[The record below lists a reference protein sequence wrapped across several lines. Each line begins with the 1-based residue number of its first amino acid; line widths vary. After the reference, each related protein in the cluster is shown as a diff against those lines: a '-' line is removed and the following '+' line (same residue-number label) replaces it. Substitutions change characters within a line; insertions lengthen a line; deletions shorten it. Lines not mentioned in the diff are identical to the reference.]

1 MPLPRDLYQFG
12 DVCLDVLNLRLTVSG
27 EPRALEPK
35 SFRTLQFLI
44 ENRHRAVH
52 KEEIFSTVWEG
63 IVVTDNALARVIAQI
78 RKALDDDPRQPRYIE
93 TIQTIGYRFRAE
105 LAVPPTATSEEAPAP
120 MSVPVFAKSSPI
132 QPWRWAVIGT
142 LVAAVLILLYSKIT
156 STQSIDSIAVLP
168 FANGDHNA
176 EVDYLS
182 EGITESLRASLSEL
196 PNLKVMSRSAVARY
210 QDQAVDTRSAG
221 RELGVRAVLAGR
233 VIQHGESLTI
243 SAELVD
249 VENNTQLWG
258 GQYQRKPVE
267 LLDVQNEIA
276 QQIVDRLHAQITRAQ
291 RQRLTTRQTTN
302 REAYQAYLKGRYFAG
317 QFTQAGLTKGL
328 AYLREAIGLDPTYAL
343 AYDGLAYYHAISDDI
358 TAPPADS
365 MPQAAQ
371 AARTALTLDDSLVE
385 AHVELGTVHFFYD
398 FDWAATE
405 REFTR
410 AIALNPD
417 YAPAHGYYGW
427 YLTSQGR
434 VEQGLQESRQAV
446 ALDPLSPEFHSLLGW
461 NLYFARRYDQALVE
475 LNKALEIAPDY
486 PLGLYIL
493 GQIYAQQQ
501 RYAEAISAEQKAAE
515 IFGAGGNSWPLAEI
529 ARDYFLAG
537 KLPEANKILHD
548 LLDSAASSHVTPF
561 GLATI
566 YLASGGQD
574 QAIAQ
579 LEQAY
584 TQRSW
589 FLDNLQVD
597 PELDSV
603 RSDPRFK
610 ALSARMNL
618 R

>member
-1 MPLPRDLYQFG
+1 MPSPRDLYQFG
-12 DVCLDVLNLRLTVSG
+12 DVSLDVSNLRLTVSG
-27 EPRALEPK
+27 EPRSLEPK

-44 ENRHRAVH
+44 ENRHRAVS
-52 KEEIFSTVWEG
+52 KEEIFATVWEG
-63 IVVTDNALARVIAQI
+63 TVVTDNALARVIAQI

-93 TIQTIGYRFRAE
+93 TIQTIGYRFLAE
-105 LAVPPTATSEEAPAP
+105 LAVPPPASSEETPAP
-120 MSVPVFAKSSPI
+120 MSIKSSPAR
-132 QPWRWAVIGT
+132 PWRWIVIGM
-142 LVAAVLILLYSKIT
+142 LVAAVLILLYSLNT

-168 FANGDHNA
+168 FANGDHNP

-196 PNLKVMSRSAVARY
+196 PTLKVMSRSAVARY
-210 QDQAVDTRSAG
+210 QDKEVDTRSVG
-221 RELGVRAVLAGR
+221 REMGVRAVLTGR
-233 VIQHGESLTI
+233 VIQHGENLTI

-249 VENNTQLWG
+249 VESNTQLWG

-267 LLDVQNEIA
+267 LLDVQDEIA
-276 QQIVDRLHAQITRAQ
+276 RQVVERLRVQITSAQ
-291 RQRLTTRQTTN
+291 RQRLTTRQTTS

-317 QFTQAGLTKGL
+317 QFTQAGLSKGL
-328 AYLREAIGLDPTYAL
+328 TYLREAIGIDPTYAL
-343 AYDGLAYYHAISDDI
+343 AYDGLAYYYAISDDI
-358 TAPPADS
+358 AAPPSDS
-365 MPQAAQ
+365 MPQAAE
-371 AARTALTLDDSLVE
+371 AARKALRLDDSLVE

-398 FDWAATE
+398 FDWAAAE

-410 AIALNPD
+410 AIALNAD
-417 YAPAHGYYGW
+417 YAPAHAYYGW
-427 YLTSQGR
+427 YLVAQGR
-434 VEQGLQESRQAV
+434 FEQGLQESRRAV
-446 ALDPLSPEFHSLLGW
+446 ELDPLSPEFHSILGW
-461 NLYFARRYDQALVE
+461 NLYFARRPDQALAE
-475 LNKALEIAPDY
+475 LKKGLEIAPDY

-493 GQIYAQQQ
+493 GQVYAQQK
-501 RYAEAISAEQKAAE
+501 RYDDAISAEQKAAE
-515 IFGAGGNSWPLAEI
+515 IFGAGGDSWPQAEI

-537 KLPEANKILHD
+537 KLTQGREALQTLK
-548 LLDSAASSHVTPF
+548 DSAANSHVTPF

-566 YLASGGQD
+566 YLASGEHD

-589 FLDNLQVD
+589 FLDNLKVD
-597 PELDSV
+597 PQLDSV